1 MASDMTAVGSAAA
14 VVELLVSVDVVAA
27 VVDEDVV
34 VVVDEVAV
42 LLSPSSSSP
51 PQAASIAITKASAK
65 STAKGRVISI
75 ARLEFFNLD
84 LLAFPSRQL
93 PSGHI
98 PVTAKVD
105 IIVCARYFF
114 TAFMRAKWLH
124 RPATLPGH
132 RQLSTTSGFSTICGG
147 M

>member
-1 MASDMTAVGSAAA
+1 MASAMTAVGSAAA

-42 LLSPSSSSP
+42 SPSSSSS
-51 PQAASIAITKASAK
+51 PQAATIDSANASAK

-132 RQLSTTSGFSTICGG
+132 RQLSTTSRFSTICGG

>member
-1 MASDMTAVGSAAA
+1 MTAVGAAAA

-84 LLAFPSRQL
+84 LLAVPSRRL
-93 PSGHI
+93 AGGHI

-105 IIVCARYFF
+105 NIVCARYFF